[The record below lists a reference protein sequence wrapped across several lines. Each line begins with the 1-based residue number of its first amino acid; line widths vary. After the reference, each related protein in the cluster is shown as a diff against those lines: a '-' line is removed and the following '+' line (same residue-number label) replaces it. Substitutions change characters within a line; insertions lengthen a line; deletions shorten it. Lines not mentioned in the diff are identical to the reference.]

1 MIKYSI
7 LSALSLLFLTGC
19 NVENRVGNTKELAQE
34 MKIMQIKRVTN
45 TQLISTVDEWGK
57 QIAVVARKSL
67 EKELSARPKE
77 GVAIC
82 KDLRKVPIINALD
95 KEYSVKIQLL
105 GPEDITNPAL
115 STKERELLDAYL
127 YNAENN
133 LPQSDN
139 IQKLNDTLLVYNAPV
154 PVASTICKTCFENQ
168 RVPFAVWRVLFDK
181 KQVIRKLDAKKLNK

>member
-7 LSALSLLFLTGC
+7 LSAVALLSLASC

-34 MKIMQIKRVTN
+34 MKTMQIKRVTN

-57 QIAVVARKSL
+57 QIAVVAQKSL
-67 EKELSARPKE
+67 EKELSTKPDE
-77 GVAIC
+77 GAAIC
-82 KDLRKVPIINALD
+82 KDLRKVPIIDALD

-115 STKERELLDAYL
+115 SQKERELLDAYL

-154 PVASTICKTCFENQ
+154 PVESTICKSCFENQ
-168 RVPFAVWRVLFDK
+168 KVPFAVWRVLFDK